1 MPAHYLDFS
10 DLTAAQTRAVLAR
23 AAESKAARR
32 AGKRP
37 PALAGRVLMLFFE
50 RPSTRTRASFSAAM
64 AEAGGNS
71 FALDAAGSQMSR
83 GESAADT
90 ARAVSTMCDAAVIR
104 GRRELLLE
112 FAAHSACPVINGL
125 TERSHP
131 CQALADVFTF
141 TELRGGLRGKK
152 IAWLGDFNNVL
163 FSWSEA
169 AEMFGAE
176 LHAACPP
183 EYRPENPPKG
193 IVFTETA
200 AQAAEDAAAV
210 MTDVW
215 ASMGDEKEAKER
227 RRKFAAYSASA
238 AVMKM
243 AAKDAVFMHCLPA
256 HRGEEVAA
264 EVIDGPQSAVWRQAE
279 NRMHVQ
285 KALLEFLILGEEAE

>member
-10 DLTAAQTRAVLAR
+10 DLTAAQTRGVLAR
-23 AAESKAARR
+23 AAESKAQNR

-37 PALAGRVLMLFFE
+37 PTLAGRMLMLVFE
-50 RPSTRTRASFSAAM
+50 RHSTRTRVSFSAAM
-64 AEAGGNS
+64 ARAGGQS
-71 FALDAAGSQMSR
+71 FVLDAAASQMSR

-90 ARAVSTMCDAAVIR
+90 ARAVSAMCDAVAIR
-104 GRRELLLE
+104 GGGAMLRE

-125 TERSHP
+125 TEKSHP

-141 TELRGGLRGKK
+141 IELRGELEGKK
-152 IAWLGDFNNVL
+152 IAWVGDFNNVL
-163 FSWSEA
+163 FSWSQA
-169 AEMFGAE
+169 AAMFGAE

-183 EYRPENPPKG
+183 EYRPKTAPEG
-193 IVFTETA
+193 IIFADSA
-200 AQAAEDAAAV
+200 AQAAKDAAAV

-215 ASMGDEKEAKER
+215 ASMGSEAEAEKR
-227 RRKFAAYSASA
+227 RRAFAGYSVDA
-238 AVMKM
+238 ALMQK

-264 EVIDGPQSAVWRQAE
+264 EVIDGKQSAVWQQAE

-285 KALLEFLILGEEAE
+285 KALLEFLILGAEK